1 MAFIPQ
7 PTGKRKNEVTSGAVT
22 DEDDLPLRVVGFL
35 VALHDMGVD
44 CGGVDDDC
52 RERSVL

>member
-35 VALHDMGVD
+35 VAPHDMGVD